1 MEKYGKNPLTKN
13 KYKRGDLSANGQKKF
28 WSYKTGYIK
37 KNGEFSGIWLS
48 LSDYSD
54 KITSTSEK
62 QKKYTQEN
70 RKKNLEKRINP
81 LTKVLFKSGDQD
93 INNENRYFIGYVS
106 GQKTSD
112 GFHGESWGSWD
123 AYIRVRVGNT
133 FNKLKRRASKKH
145 LPVNVDIDFLVLI
158 LPKNMQC
165 PILETKM
172 IFGGKRSNSPSID
185 RLNPKKGYT
194 KGNVAWVSMLANTVK
209 DNRTPN
215 ELRKIADWIEK
226 QEIYKQKVLRK

>member
-37 KNGEFSGIWLS
+37 KNGEFSEIWLP
-48 LSDYSD
+48 LNHYSD
-54 KITSTSEK
+54 KIAEDIDYR
-62 QKKYTQEN
+62 KKFNLEN
-70 RKKNLEKRINP
+70 RNRNLVKRQNP
-81 LTKVLFKSGDQD
+81 LTKALFKPGDQD
-93 INNENRYFIGYVS
+93 KDDKTRYFIGYSS
-106 GQKTSD
+106 GDRTSD
-112 GFHGESWGSWD
+112 GFYGERWGSWD

-133 FNKLKRRASKKH
+133 FYKLKRRASKKY

-172 IFGGKRSNSPSID
+172 IFGGERSNSPSID

-226 QEIYKQKVLRK
+226 QEIYKEKVLRK